1 MPLLVINHLERKVQV
16 ECWFNFVS
24 FTCDRSN
31 SPFQTSIASVG
42 LACLAGLACLGV
54 VPWREI

>member
-1 MPLLVINHLERKVQV
+1 MPLLVINQKRKVQV

-42 LACLAGLACLGV
+42 LASLACLACLGLV
-54 VPWREI
+54 LWREI

>member
-31 SPFQTSIASVG
+31 SPFQTSIASVS
-42 LACLAGLACLGV
+42 LASVGRGYE
-54 VPWREI
+54 EIWK